1 MRSML
6 GPISYGTCARDG
18 KSGGVPHVRQICLDF
33 FWPFLCQDKRAE
45 DDVYAGKQK
54 KEKKT
59 KKVTAT
65 RLAWAARLGEL
76 NVYILNTLYRRY

>member
-1 MRSML
+1 MELVRGMANPAESRTCGRFAL
-6 GPISYGTCARDG
+6 TFFGPFCVKT
-18 KSGGVPHVRQICLDF
+18 
-33 FWPFLCQDKRAE
+33 KRAE

-65 RLAWAARLGEL
+65 RQAWAARLGEL

>member
-6 GPISYGTCARDG
+6 GPTSYGTCARDG
-18 KSGGVPHVRQICLDF
+18 KSGGVPHVREICLEF
-33 FWPFLCQDKRAE
+33 FWPFLCQDKKGGRRIYGQA
-45 DDVYAGKQK
+45 K

-65 RLAWAARLGEL
+65 RQVWAARLGEL